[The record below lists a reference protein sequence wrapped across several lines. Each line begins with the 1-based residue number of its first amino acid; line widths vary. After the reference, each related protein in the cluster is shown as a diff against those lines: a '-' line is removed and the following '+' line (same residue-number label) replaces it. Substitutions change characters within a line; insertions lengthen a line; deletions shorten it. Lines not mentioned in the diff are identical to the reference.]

1 MYLMTMILIIMIRII
16 KQLLTFNRRCL
27 LNTDPPIYCFP
38 TVDYQLESFT
48 GVGLIEMTT
57 ETLNALMMRLLPESE
72 K

>member
-1 MYLMTMILIIMIRII
+1 MGR
-16 KQLLTFNRRCL
+16 QLSQLPR
-27 LNTDPPIYCFP
+27 
-38 TVDYQLESFT
+38 VDYQLESFT